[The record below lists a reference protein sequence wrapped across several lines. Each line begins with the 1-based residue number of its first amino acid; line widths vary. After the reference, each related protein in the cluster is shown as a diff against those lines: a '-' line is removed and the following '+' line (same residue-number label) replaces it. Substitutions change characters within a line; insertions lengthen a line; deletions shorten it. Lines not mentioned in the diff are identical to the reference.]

1 MPMKASEQRLYQ
13 SQSPLT
19 ILSLGHMRMA
29 IVTGWAV
36 LIPNFL
42 AGMDAAVTMLLRSE
56 GSPATT
62 EGTSLMSSYP
72 WAMSF
77 TAVQLRNAEFTSMW
91 KMTLFL
97 RSDIADCSGQIQ
109 KYEKCSI
116 FGLTDFSRIWS

>member
-1 MPMKASEQRLYQ
+1 MNDSEQRLYQ
-13 SQSPLT
+13 SQSPRT
-19 ILSLGHMRMA
+19 IFSFGHMRMA

-36 LIPNFL
+36 LIPSFL
-42 AGMDAAVTMLLRSE
+42 AGIEAAVTMLLRSE

-97 RSDIADCSGQIQ
+97 RSDIADWLWHIQ
-109 KYEKCSI
+109 NNMQK
-116 FGLTDFSRIWS
+116 